1 MAVTINEMREKTP
14 KELLKEQRKGA
25 AKPLLWVGIASMVM
39 AFAGLTSGY
48 VVSRSSLIQKERWMV
63 FELPSY
69 FYISSAVIILSSIT
83 VIWAVK
89 SIKKGEAKSA
99 TTALWLTLVLGLLFA
114 VFQVLGWKALHDA
127 GVFFTGQGSNVA
139 GSWVYAITFF
149 HLLHMIAGL
158 ISLSYTTLKSSK
170 GLYSSTNTLGIELTA
185 TFWHFLDI
193 VWIYLFIFLLFI
205 R

>member
-89 SIKKGEAKSA
+89 SIKNGNVKSA
-99 TTALWLTLVLGLLFA
+99 TSALWITLVLGLLFA
-114 VFQVLGWKALHDA
+114 VFQVLGWRALHDA

-158 ISLSYTTLKSSK
+158 ISLLFTTVKSSK

>member
-89 SIKKGEAKSA
+89 SIKNGNVKSA
-99 TTALWLTLVLGLLFA
+99 TSALWITLVLGLLFA
-114 VFQVLGWKALHDA
+114 VFQVLGWRALHDA

-158 ISLSYTTLKSSK
+158 ISLLFTTLKSSK

>member
-1 MAVTINEMREKTP
+1 MDNKSP
-14 KELLKEQRKGA
+14 KELLKEQRRGA

-48 VVSRSSLIQKERWMV
+48 VVSRSALLEKERWMV
-63 FELPSY
+63 FDLPSY
-69 FYISSAVIILSSIT
+69 FYFSTAVIILSSIT
-83 VIWAVK
+83 IVWAVK
-89 SIKKGEAKSA
+89 SAKKGNTAGA
-99 TTALWLTLVLGLLFA
+99 TQALWITLCLGLIFA
-114 VFQVLGWKALHDA
+114 VLQILGWKELHDG
-127 GVFFTGQGSNVA
+127 GVFFTGESSNVA

-149 HLLHMIAGL
+149 HLLHMLGGL
-158 ISLSYTTLKSSK
+158 ISLLITAIKSSK
-170 GLYSSTNTLGIELTA
+170 GLYSSKDTLGLELAA

>member
-1 MAVTINEMREKTP
+1 MREKTP

-89 SIKKGEAKSA
+89 SIKNGNVKSA
-99 TTALWLTLVLGLLFA
+99 TSALWITLVLGLLFA
-114 VFQVLGWKALHDA
+114 VFQVLGWRALHDA

-158 ISLSYTTLKSSK
+158 ISLLFTTLKSSK

>member
-1 MAVTINEMREKTP
+1 MAVTSVKMDNKSPE
-14 KELLKEQRKGA
+14 ELLKEQRRGA

-48 VVSRSSLIQKERWMV
+48 VVSRSSLLEKERWMV

-69 FYISSAVIILSSIT
+69 FYFSTAVIILSSIT
-83 VIWAVK
+83 IIWAVK
-89 SIKKGEAKSA
+89 SAKNGNANAA
-99 TTALWLTLVLGLLFA
+99 TQALWITFLLGLGFA
-114 VFQVLGWKALHDA
+114 VLQVLGWKQLHDG
-127 GVFFTGQGSNVA
+127 GVFFTGASSNVA

-149 HLLHMIAGL
+149 HLLHMIGGL
-158 ISLSYTTLKSSK
+158 ISLLFTTIKSTK
-170 GLYSSTNTLGIELTA
+170 GLYSSSDMLGIELAA

>member
-1 MAVTINEMREKTP
+1 MAVTIDQMKQKTP

-48 VVSRSSLIQKERWMV
+48 VVSRSSLIEKERWLV

-89 SIKKGEAKSA
+89 AIKKGNSKNAA
-99 TTALWLTLVLGLLFA
+99 TALWITLILGVLFA
-114 VFQVLGWKALHDA
+114 FFQVLGWQTLHDN
-127 GVFFTGQGSNVA
+127 GVFFTGKGSNVA

-158 ISLSYTTLKSSK
+158 ISLFYTTKKSSK
-170 GLYSSTNTLGIELTA
+170 GLYSSTNTLGIELAA